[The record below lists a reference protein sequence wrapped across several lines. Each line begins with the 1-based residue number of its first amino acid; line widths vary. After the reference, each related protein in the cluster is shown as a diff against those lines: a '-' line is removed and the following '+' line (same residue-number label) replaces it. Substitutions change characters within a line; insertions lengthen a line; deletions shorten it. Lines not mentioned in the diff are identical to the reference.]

1 MNRVRIGAVVAVV
14 VVVAFVAWLIFRDGG
29 DDNNT
34 PQGPSSS
41 AASVAQLRSIS
52 DETGQPVYWAGPR
65 LDYTYELTRTTDGN
79 VYIRYLPPGTAVG
92 AQEPNYL
99 TVGTYPRRRAER
111 GLKRIAR
118 RQGSV
123 SFTIPDSGFAV
134 YSRARPNSVYI
145 AYPGEDV
152 QVEIYDPNA
161 TRARRLAR
169 SGRVRPIT

>member
-1 MNRVRIGAVVAVV
+1 MV
-14 VVVAFVAWLIFRDGG
+14 VVVAFVAWLIFRDSG

-34 PQGPSSS
+34 PQGPNSS
-41 AASVAQLRSIS
+41 AASVQQLRSVS
-52 DETGQPVYWAGPR
+52 EETGQPIYWAGR
-65 LDYTYELTRTTDGN
+65 RADYTYELTRTTDGN

-92 AQEPNYL
+92 AQQPNYL
-99 TVGTYPRRRAER
+99 TIVTYPRRRAER

-123 SFTIPDSGFAV
+123 SFDIPDNGFAV
-134 YSRARPNSVYI
+134 YSRARPNSVYV

-161 TRARRLAR
+161 RRARNLAR
-169 SGRVRPIT
+169 DGRVRPIT